1 MVIRSAG
8 RHRARRRGEQEPR
21 AEGPS
26 AHDGSKAAAKPHRI
40 PTHSISTHPNPSHG
54 THDGENSAVWL
65 QPQEGT
71 ARHGTAMQGT
81 AQQCTAMHSTAA
93 AALSCT
99 AQMAP
104 RRGQGKASQG
114 EVLACCCRPPPPP
127 AASTAHG
134 MELCPQPG
142 ASPQAALQSSGLRH
156 HGKLRGVPGD
166 GRARSAAQPGRARL
180 PGPCSCCSARL
191 PFAALLLGTR
201 LRAAALR
208 APRPHPPPPHPQPPA
223 AAGRRHRGLKGA
235 GRARRFPPSRRSSL
249 PALGLRAP
257 SRPGAA
263 PAPARRPRPRA
274 ALSFPPSTGDLL
286 PPRPPSPHVSP
297 LFPRSGS
304 LRPALPCLPLSFPSS
319 PASGPGWDLRARR
332 GGGEERA
339 PHRTAPHTAP
349 HPRAG
354 SALPPL
360 RQLPGW
366 EAGGGWGGAGRGS
379 AALRARD
386 QLRRA
391 PAVPPRSPRRGP
403 RRRCGIGAARTAPP
417 PRAQTAL
424 SDRMRLKT
432 PPRGFSPCGRR
443 RGSRIRQNL
452 WTGDGEP
459 QGRKERDAR
468 NYHPAKP
475 FQHIAAIATEM
486 GCPSRSL
493 QCNKGRER
501 DAGKERAVHC
511 AGQFP
516 KGLAQTNSNW
526 KQLEPIPPL
535 PL

>member
-1 MVIRSAG
+1 MLTMG
-8 RHRARRRGEQEPR
+8 PR
-21 AEGPS
+21 LQPNPIASRPI
-26 AHDGSKAAAKPHRI
+26 PFQLI
-40 PTHSISTHPNPSHG
+40 PTHHMAPTMGKTPQCGCSPRRARHG
-54 THDGENSAVWL
+54 NAR
-65 QPQEGT
+65 QCT

-81 AQQCTAMHSTAA
+81 AQQCTAMHGTAA

-208 APRPHPPPPHPQPPA
+208 APRPHPPPPPSPTSRCCGAAAPGAERSRQSPSFSAQPPLLTPGAGA
-223 AAGRRHRGLKGA
+223 AGTVPPGRGSSSCPAPPPARSPFFPSQHRGFAPPPPPIPPRLPPFSPLRLSPPCPPLPATFISLIPRLRSGLGSESSAGRR
-235 GRARRFPPSRRSSL
+235 
-249 PALGLRAP
+249 
-257 SRPGAA
+257 
-263 PAPARRPRPRA
+263 
-274 ALSFPPSTGDLL
+274 
-286 PPRPPSPHVSP
+286 
-297 LFPRSGS
+297 
-304 LRPALPCLPLSFPSS
+304 
-319 PASGPGWDLRARR
+319 
-332 GGGEERA
+332 GGERA
-339 PHRTAPHTAP
+339 PHRTAPHAAP

>member
-1 MVIRSAG
+1 MLTMG
-8 RHRARRRGEQEPR
+8 PR
-21 AEGPS
+21 LRPNPIASRPIS
-26 AHDGSKAAAKPHRI
+26 FQLI
-40 PTHSISTHPNPSHG
+40 PTHHMAPTMGKTPQCGCSPRRARHG
-54 THDGENSAVWL
+54 TARQCTARHGN
-65 QPQEGT
+65 
-71 ARHGTAMQGT
+71 ARHGTAMHGNARHGRCGSQLHGT
-81 AQQCTAMHSTAA
+81 DGPTARTGQSE
-93 AALSCT
+93 
-99 AQMAP
+99 P
-104 RRGQGKASQG
+104 RRGLG
-114 EVLACCCRPPPPP
+114 VLLPPPPSPRCQHSSWDGAVP
-127 AASTAHG
+127 AAGGFSSSSPTKLRAPAPW
-134 MELCPQPG
+134 EASRG
-142 ASPQAALQSSGLRH
+142 AGRWQSPQ
-156 HGKLRGVPGD
+156 
-166 GRARSAAQPGRARL
+166 RSAA
-180 PGPCSCCSARL
+180 
-191 PFAALLLGTR
+191 
-201 LRAAALR
+201 
-208 APRPHPPPPHPQPPA
+208 
-223 AAGRRHRGLKGA
+223 
-235 GRARRFPPSRRSSL
+235 
-249 PALGLRAP
+249 
-257 SRPGAA
+257 RPGAA
-263 PAPARRPRPRA
+263 PWAVQLLQLSAPVRSAAPRDAAPRCGAPCPAAARTPFFPSQHRGFAPPPPPIPPR
-274 ALSFPPSTGDLL
+274 L
-286 PPRPPSPHVSP
+286 PPFSP
-297 LFPRSGS
+297 LRLSPPCPPLPATFISLIPRLRSGLGS
-304 LRPALPCLPLSFPSS
+304 ESS
-319 PASGPGWDLRARR
+319 AGRR
-332 GGGEERA
+332 GGERA
-339 PHRTAPHTAP
+339 PHRTAPHAAP